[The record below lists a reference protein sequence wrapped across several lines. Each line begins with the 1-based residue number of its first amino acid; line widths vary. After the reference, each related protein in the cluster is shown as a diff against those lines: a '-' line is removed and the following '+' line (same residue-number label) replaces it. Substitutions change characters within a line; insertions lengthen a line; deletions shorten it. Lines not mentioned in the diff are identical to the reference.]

1 MEENK
6 YILNKNDND
15 DKIVTAR
22 ISRVSFIFVAFVIV
36 AGGYT
41 TQLLSCDTQRLLK
54 NNIYVK
60 HLVGFLLIFMFIML
74 EGGWDFFTD
83 NLYTST
89 NWSDGNCLA
98 SFIQALVLYVIFV
111 ISSKMKII
119 YTIYF
124 LDYYLYYILLIH
136 KEYILEI
143 KMKLMKKQI
152 I

>member
-60 HLVGFLLIFMFIML
+60 HLVGFLLIF
-74 EGGWDFFTD
+74 
-83 NLYTST
+83 
-89 NWSDGNCLA
+89 
-98 SFIQALVLYVIFV
+98 
-111 ISSKMKII
+111 I
-119 YTIYF
+119 Y
-124 LDYYLYYILLIH
+124 L
-136 KEYILEI
+136 
-143 KMKLMKKQI
+143 
-152 I
+152 